1 MRLLRKRTFI
11 VSALVITGL
20 SLYAAAQSSL
30 EETWEKEA
38 NRLQPPQEVMD
49 RIGVQPGQV
58 IGEIGAGRGRYT
70 VHLAGRVGP
79 QGRIFANDINAR
91 ALDFLAERCRKN
103 GIVNIETVL
112 GGTDD
117 PRFPV
122 KNLDM
127 IFMVWTY
134 HMMEKP
140 VAMLRSMA
148 SYLKAGASVVM
159 IEPIPAETEKE
170 IQSIVDRTG
179 QKPTDVHVV
188 TKENLAKDAAEAGFE
203 LVRADTSLKEDVI
216 YVLRVR
222 PREGLGK

>member
-11 VSALVITGL
+11 VSALVITAL
-20 SLYAAAQSSL
+20 SIYTAAQSSL

-49 RIGVQPGQV
+49 RIGVQPGLV

-91 ALDFLAERCRKN
+91 ALDYLTERCRKN

-112 GGTDD
+112 GGADD

-148 SYLKAGASVVM
+148 PYLKAGASVVM

-179 QKPTDVHVV
+179 KKPTDVHVV

-216 YVLRVR
+216 YFLRAR
-222 PREGLGK
+222 PREGMGK